1 MKVQTLL
8 YILFAVLVGLFAGY
22 LLFNGT
28 AETVADEHDH
38 AAEDGRSAGDETI
51 WTCSMHPQI
60 QRDEPGDCPICGMDL
75 IPMDSGNSSDPTVL
89 TMTEAAVAL
98 ARVRTTVIGQGND
111 ETDSAGSSLSLTGS
125 LASDDRTA
133 AVQSVNYGGRLEGLL
148 VTFPGEQVRAGQR
161 IATIYSPDLV
171 VAQEELL
178 EARKLEALS
187 PDLVVAARNK
197 LRNYK
202 LSDEQIAEVE
212 STGEVVSNFP
222 VYAERGGT
230 VLDIRA
236 RVGDYVQ
243 TGAALYTLT
252 NLDRLWA
259 LFDAYER
266 NLTSIRVGDRVSFS
280 VASLPDENFSARV
293 TFIDPLIDPATRTAT
308 IRAEVNNSRGRLKP
322 EMFITGTINTTR
334 KATAGNDE
342 PLTVP
347 KTAVLW
353 TGNRSVVY
361 VAIPDAPVPT
371 YQFREITLGEP
382 TGTNYRVASGLEAGE
397 SVVTN
402 GAFSID
408 AAAQLNNQ
416 LSMMNRDVVIQGR
429 EAAAVTTLVL
439 PDYSSQTSADFREQL
454 ARVAEVYLPLK
465 DKMVAGTLATE
476 VTLTPVRA
484 ALSEVDMSLVKD
496 DAHLYWM
503 ERLKALNTHLAG
515 VAGAKDIA
523 EQRKQF
529 SFLSQALINTLTAF
543 GTEGTLFVQHCPM
556 AFDGEGANWLSES
569 VAIRNPYF
577 GDAML
582 TCGSTIDTLQ
592 ITQ

>member
-8 YILFAVLVGLFAGY
+8 YILFAVLVGIFAGY

-28 AETVADEHDH
+28 GEPVADAHDH
-38 AAEDGRSAGDETI
+38 AAEDSTAAGEETI

-60 QRDEPGDCPICGMDL
+60 QRNESGDCPICGMDL
-75 IPMDSGNSSDPTVL
+75 IPLGSGNSTDPTVL

-98 ARVRTTVIGQGND
+98 ARVRSTVIGQGND
-111 ETDSAGSSLSLTGS
+111 ETNSAGSNLRLTGS

-243 TGAALYTLT
+243 AGAALYTLT

-266 NLTSIRVGDRVSFS
+266 NLSSIRVGDRVTFS
-280 VASLPDENFSARV
+280 VASLPDETFSARV
-293 TFIDPLIDPATRTAT
+293 TFIDPLINPATRTAT

-334 KATAGNDE
+334 KATVGNDE

-361 VAIPDAPVPT
+361 VTVPDAAVPT

-382 TGTNYRVASGLEAGE
+382 TGTNYRVVSGLEAGE

-476 VTLTPVRA
+476 VTLTPIRA